1 MRRASSI
8 EALNI
13 AIKKVVQDQGI
24 YPRFNTDIERI
35 RLFAELLDCD
45 TRFPPIKV
53 VRENGFFVL
62 LDGQH
67 RLEAHRQAGKEKI
80 PCEVWKIKKE
90 HRRLAAARFNH
101 MSSKPLT
108 ARELQKTIRDAWEID
123 EIREAN
129 EIATQLN
136 CSVRYVRRILQGVK
150 QTEKEQ
156 VKKKIIEMREEGLSE
171 RQIAEKVARSDTTVH
186 RVLQNGTVP
195 FRSTPEPGEK
205 PTDSTK
211 TPSCPQTAG
220 CEPANSQENRASLAE
235 KQPDTQTISAN
246 SEKTDVIEGINNPDN
261 TSSKISET
269 SKTEIWKPETLNKP
283 LEIDKIVKLSKSD
296 ESSVDENYD
305 SSGQDELVEPPSCIP
320 SLSRIGK
327 WKPGEKTCIRAIEL
341 VRANWPVAAIARK
354 MDKIESWIRNTAVA
368 LLGVY
373 QSRTDMHP
381 HEGWTPEEIAERLDI
396 EDNRVV
402 YLAEFAQDLGGV
414 LPDRETVFSWLYE
427 NQAPYQNYANIA
439 KGSLMDIMRLE
450 KIYRKC
456 VHDGIQPPWEPSK
469 SPKFDELPKEFIE
482 GLSQTREMFQK
493 ITEFLREGV
502 LDNVLTELTKRLN
515 WSIITMNNFQTE
527 LNKRISEVKK

>member
-1 MRRASSI
+1 M

-67 RLEAHRQAGKEKI
+67 RLEAHRQAGKERI

-108 ARELQKTIRDAWEID
+108 AKELQKTIRDAWEID

-129 EIATQLN
+129 EIATHLN
-136 CSVRYVRRILQGVK
+136 CSVQYVRRVLQGVK
-150 QTEKEQ
+150 QAEKEQ
-156 VKKKIIEMREEGLSE
+156 VNHKIVEMKEEGLSE
-171 RQIAEKVARSDTTVH
+171 RQIAEKVARSNATVH
-186 RVLQNGTVP
+186 RVLQKETVS
-195 FRSTPEPGEK
+195 FRSTPKSGKK

-220 CEPANSQENRASLAE
+220 CDPAKLQKNRASLAE
-235 KQPDTQTISAN
+235 KQPDTQTISAK
-246 SEKTDVIEGINNPDN
+246 SENTDVIEGINQADN

-269 SKTEIWKPETLNKP
+269 LKPGTSNKP

-296 ESSVDENYD
+296 ESSVDEN
-305 SSGQDELVEPPSCIP
+305 SATCGQDELVEPPSCIP
-320 SLSRIGK
+320 SLSRVGK
-327 WKPGEKTCIRAIEL
+327 WKPGEKTCIRTIEL
-341 VRANWPVAAIARK
+341 VRANWPVTAIARK

-396 EDNRVV
+396 EDSRVV

-427 NQAPYQNYANIA
+427 NQAPYQNYANIG

-456 VHDGIQPPWEPSK
+456 VHDGIQPPWEPTE

-482 GLSQTREMFQK
+482 GLGQTREMFQK

-502 LDNVLTELTKRLN
+502 LDNVLTELNKRLN
-515 WSIITMNNFQTE
+515 WSIITLNNFQTA

>member
-1 MRRASSI
+1 M

-80 PCEVWKIKKE
+80 PCEVWRIKKE

-108 ARELQKTIRDAWEID
+108 AKELQKTIRDAWEID

-136 CSVRYVRRILQGVK
+136 CSVQYVRRVLQGVK
-150 QTEKEQ
+150 QAEKKNVEDE
-156 VKKKIIEMREEGLSE
+156 IIKLSGKGLSE
-171 RQIAEKVARSDTTVH
+171 REITKEIGKPKSTVH
-186 RVLQNGTVP
+186 RVVQKETVS
-195 FRSTPEPGEK
+195 FWTTPKPGEK
-205 PTDSTK
+205 PTDSPK

-220 CEPANSQENRASLAE
+220 CEPENSKENRTSSAE
-235 KQPDTQTISAN
+235 NGPDAQTISAN
-246 SEKTDVIEGINNPDN
+246 SEKTGVIEGTNDPDN
-261 TSSKISET
+261 TSSKVSETLKPET
-269 SKTEIWKPETLNKP
+269 SKTETLKPGTLNKP
-283 LEIDKIVKLSKSD
+283 LEIDKIVKLSKND
-296 ESSVDENYD
+296 ESSVDENSD
-305 SSGQDELVEPPSCIP
+305 TSGQDELVEPPSCIP
-320 SLSRIGK
+320 SLSRVGK

-341 VRANWPVAAIARK
+341 VRANWPVAAIAKK

-427 NQAPYQNYANIA
+427 NQAPYQNYANIG

-456 VHDGIQPPWEPSK
+456 VHDGIQPPWEPTE

-482 GLSQTREMFQK
+482 GLSETREMFQK

-502 LDNVLTELTKRLN
+502 LDNVLTDLNKRLN
-515 WSIITMNNFQTE
+515 WSIITLNNFQTA

>member
-1 MRRASSI
+1 M

-67 RLEAHRQAGKEKI
+67 RLEAHRQAGKERI

-108 ARELQKTIRDAWEID
+108 AKELQKTIRDAWEID

-129 EIATQLN
+129 EIATHLN
-136 CSVRYVRRILQGVK
+136 CSVRYVRRVLQSVR
-150 QTEKEQ
+150 QREKEK
-156 VKKKIIEMREEGLSE
+156 VKKEIVKLSREGVSVRDIGKTL
-171 RQIAEKVARSDTTVH
+171 QIAKSTVSDTVNTVSE
-186 RVLQNGTVP
+186 NGTVP
-195 FRSTPEPGEK
+195 FRSTPKPGEK
-205 PTDSTK
+205 TTDSTK
-211 TPSCPQTAG
+211 TPYCPQTDG
-220 CEPANSQENRASLAE
+220 CDPENSQKNRVSLAE
-235 KQPDTQTISAN
+235 KQPDTQTISAK
-246 SEKTDVIEGINNPDN
+246 SENTDVIEGVNQADN
-261 TSSKISET
+261 TPSKISET
-269 SKTEIWKPETLNKP
+269 LKPETSNKP

-296 ESSVDENYD
+296 ESSVDENSD

-320 SLSRIGK
+320 SLSRVGK
-327 WKPGEKTCIRAIEL
+327 WKPGEKTCIRTIEL

-396 EDNRVV
+396 EDSRVV

-427 NQAPYQNYANIA
+427 NQAPYQNYANIG

-456 VHDGIQPPWEPSK
+456 VHDGIQPPWEPTE
-469 SPKFDELPKEFIE
+469 SPKFDELPKEFLE
-482 GLSQTREMFQK
+482 GLGQTREMFQK

-502 LDNVLTELTKRLN
+502 LDNVLTELNKRLN
-515 WSIITMNNFQTE
+515 WSIITLNNFQTA

>member
-1 MRRASSI
+1 M

-13 AIKKVVQDQGI
+13 AINKVVQDQGI

-62 LDGQH
+62 LDGQR
-67 RLEAHRQAGKEKI
+67 RLEAHRQAVKEKI

-123 EIREAN
+123 EIQGAN
-129 EIATQLN
+129 EIATHLN
-136 CSVRYVRRILQGVK
+136 CSVRYVRRVLQGVK
-150 QTEKEQ
+150 QAE
-156 VKKKIIEMREEGLSE
+156 KKKVQDEIIKLSEKGLSE
-171 RQIAEKVARSDTTVH
+171 REITKEIGKPKSTVH
-186 RVLQNGTVP
+186 RVVQKETVS
-195 FRSTPEPGEK
+195 FWSTPEPGEK

-220 CEPANSQENRASLAE
+220 CDPENSQENRASLAE

-246 SEKTDVIEGINNPDN
+246 SEKTDVIEGTNNPDN

-269 SKTEIWKPETLNKP
+269 LKPETLNKP
-283 LEIDKIVKLSKSD
+283 LEIDKIVKISKSD
-296 ESSVDENYD
+296 QSSVDENSD

-320 SLSRIGK
+320 SLSRVGK

-341 VRANWPVAAIARK
+341 VRANWPVTAIARK
-354 MDKIESWIRNTAVA
+354 MDKIEGWIRNTAAA